1 MHPLIS
7 IIVPVYNVEK
17 YIDECLNSLLNQSY
31 SNIEII
37 LVDDGSKDNSAS
49 ICDEYSK
56 KYTNVCV
63 IHKENGGLGFAR
75 NTGIDNCN
83 GEYLLF
89 IDSDDYVANNYVEVM
104 FENLLNTHSDACM
117 CGYTAFDGN
126 VKNEVKNGLAGNEFS
141 NSEITNKIIPMMC
154 GRDKHGISVQMSACM
169 VMYKYSIINE
179 NKIRFFSEREFI
191 SEDLLFN
198 INYLSHCEKV
208 VCTDITGYFYRY
220 NPTSLTHV
228 YLRDRFDK
236 QKVMTSKVME
246 ETKKLGIYDMCED
259 RIINT
264 FLGWTRSCLKMEQ
277 MNCSENGFSQSIKN
291 MKSIINDGYVRNLVS
306 SKAIHR
312 DKTGS
317 VIINY
322 LIKYKL
328 TYFVYV
334 VMKLKNKFGG

>member
-7 IIVPVYNVEK
+7 VIVPVYNVEK

-56 KYTNVCV
+56 KYSNVRV
-63 IHKENGGLGFAR
+63 VHKENGGLGFAR
-75 NTGIDNCN
+75 NTGIDNCQ

-89 IDSDDYVANNYVEVM
+89 IDSDDYVANNYVETM
-104 FENLLNTHSDACM
+104 FENLFSTHSDACM
-117 CGYTAFDGN
+117 SGYTAIDGE
-126 VKNEVKNGLAGNEFS
+126 VKHEVKNGLAGNEFS
-141 NSEITNKIIPMMC
+141 NIEIINKIIPMMC
-154 GRDKHGISVQMSACM
+154 GRDKYGISVQMSACM
-169 VMYKYSIINE
+169 VMYKRSIIQE

-198 INYLSHCEKV
+198 INYLSHCKKV
-208 VCTDITGYFYRY
+208 VCTDITGYYYRY

-228 YLRDRFDK
+228 YLKERFDK
-236 QKVMTSKVME
+236 QKVMTIKVIK
-246 ETKKLGIYDMCED
+246 ETEKLGIYDICED

-277 MNCSENGFSQSIKN
+277 INSVENGFNKSIEN
-291 MKSIINDGYVRNLVS
+291 MRSIINDDYVRNLVS
-306 SKAIHR
+306 YKAIHR
-312 DKTGS
+312 DKIGS

-328 TYFVYV
+328 TYFVYL
-334 VMKLKNKFGG
+334 VMKIKNKFGG